1 MYLIVTDH
9 TEDATIKNL
18 SLIISTASPVAAK
31 SETASSSSRFL
42 SESEMNSELS
52 VSSRIL
58 H

>member
-31 SETASSSSRFL
+31 SETASSSSQF
-42 SESEMNSELS
+42 LS
-52 VSSRIL
+52 VSEME
-58 H
+58 